1 VVIRASAVAAV
12 GHDQSRRVCRRR
24 HVSLAD
30 VAAALCV
37 GIVLPHLVHSP
48 SHGMGAVLT
57 VPALVW
63 LGRISYGVHLWYSPI
78 QTSVL
83 REARMLWLGFTGPL
97 RVAIPF
103 AVTIA
108 VATASF
114 YLLERPILRANAKRR
129 ERIGRRAN
137 VAPGPERVTS

>member
-1 VVIRASAVAAV
+1 
-12 GHDQSRRVCRRR
+12 
-24 HVSLAD
+24 
-30 VAAALCV
+30 
-37 GIVLPHLVHSP
+37 
-48 SHGMGAVLT
+48 MGAVLT